1 MCGFVG
7 AHIISEV
14 IMKVKSKASLALAL
28 LLAINF
34 MPGQINRSQAD
45 EAVAKEEAA
54 SDKMEVD
61 DAIAII
67 EEAMADKEDVS
78 KKDFEEK
85 VAKAK
90 ADLKKYLD
98 SMDEKSVDNPAIDYE
113 GQTKAEIKKSIAR
126 AKELLADESIDQAK
140 LDEMEKIPFKK
151 IDGKKKGLFR
161 NYTRKALVN
170 FKVVGKREN
179 TNPHNNKA
187 YTGLKKNKIMIKSTF
202 KGLKKAGESDSK
214 FIKLNYVTEADYKAM
229 KVDGVSSSTPKYNK
243 QELPKEDYTV
253 KEVAG
258 GYEVEIKKLPADV
271 KFIKPVVLVKLAD
284 GTYFENGDIVYAKS
298 EKTPAKAGKDE
309 KVDQK
314 SEATEKASEKKEEK
328 TPSKKAKEAKKTDS
342 TSEATKKDNKEEAKA
357 GAKAPAK
364 NVKTGVASSI
374 AAILTLGA
382 SSTALFASK
391 KRK

>member
-1 MCGFVG
+1 
-7 AHIISEV
+7 
-14 IMKVKSKASLALAL
+14 MKVKSKASLALAL

-113 GQTKAEIKKSIAR
+113 GQTKEEIKKSIAR

-140 LDEMEKIPFKK
+140 LEEMEKIPFKK

-161 NYTRKALVN
+161 DYTHKALVN

-258 GYEVEIKKLPADV
+258 GYEIEIKKLPADV
-271 KFIKPVVLVKLAD
+271 KFIKPIVLVKLAD

-298 EKTPAKAGKDE
+298 EKTPAKAE

-314 SEATEKASEKKEEK
+314 SEAREKASEKKEEK
-328 TPSKKAKEAKKTDS
+328 TSSKKAKEAKKTDS
-342 TSEATKKDNKEEAKA
+342 TSEAKKKDNKEEAKA

-364 NVKTGVASSI
+364 NAKTGVASSI

>member
-1 MCGFVG
+1 
-7 AHIISEV
+7 
-14 IMKVKSKASLALAL
+14 MKVKSKASLALAL

-98 SMDEKSVDNPAIDYE
+98 SMDEKSVDNPAIDFE
-113 GQTKAEIKKSIAR
+113 GQTKEEIKKSIAR

-140 LDEMEKIPFKK
+140 LEEMEKIPFKK

-161 NYTRKALVN
+161 DYTHKALVN

-258 GYEVEIKKLPADV
+258 GYEIEIKKLPADV
-271 KFIKPVVLVKLAD
+271 KFIKPIVLVKLAD

-298 EKTPAKAGKDE
+298 EKTPAKAE

-314 SEATEKASEKKEEK
+314 SEAREKASEKKEEK
-328 TPSKKAKEAKKTDS
+328 TSSKKAKEAKKTDS
-342 TSEATKKDNKEEAKA
+342 TSEAKKKDNKEEAKA

-364 NVKTGVASSI
+364 NAKTGVASSI

>member
-1 MCGFVG
+1 
-7 AHIISEV
+7 
-14 IMKVKSKASLALAL
+14 MKVKSKASLALAL

-140 LDEMEKIPFKK
+140 LEEMEKIPFKK

-161 NYTRKALVN
+161 DYTHKALVN

-258 GYEVEIKKLPADV
+258 GYEIEIKKLPADV
-271 KFIKPVVLVKLAD
+271 KFIKPIVLVKLAD

-298 EKTPAKAGKDE
+298 EKTPAKAE
-309 KVDQK
+309 KVDKK
-314 SEATEKASEKKEEK
+314 SEAREKASEKKEEK
-328 TPSKKAKEAKKTDS
+328 TSSKKAKEAKKTDS
-342 TSEATKKDNKEEAKA
+342 TSEAKKKDNKEEAKA

-364 NVKTGVASSI
+364 NAKTGVASSI

>member
-1 MCGFVG
+1 
-7 AHIISEV
+7 
-14 IMKVKSKASLALAL
+14 MKVKSKASLALAL

-140 LDEMEKIPFKK
+140 LEEMEKIPFKK

-161 NYTRKALVN
+161 DYTHKALVN

-258 GYEVEIKKLPADV
+258 GYEIEIKKLPADV
-271 KFIKPVVLVKLAD
+271 KFIKPIVLVKLAD

-298 EKTPAKAGKDE
+298 EKTPAKAE

-314 SEATEKASEKKEEK
+314 SEAREKASEKKEEK
-328 TPSKKAKEAKKTDS
+328 TSSKKAKEAKKTDS
-342 TSEATKKDNKEEAKA
+342 TSEAKKKDNKEEAKA

-364 NVKTGVASSI
+364 NAKTGVASSI

>member
-1 MCGFVG
+1 
-7 AHIISEV
+7 
-14 IMKVKSKASLALAL
+14 MKVKSKASLALAL

-140 LDEMEKIPFKK
+140 LEEMEKIPFKK

-161 NYTRKALVN
+161 DYTHKALVN

-258 GYEVEIKKLPADV
+258 GYEIEIKKLPADV
-271 KFIKPVVLVKLAD
+271 KFIKPIVLVKLAD

-298 EKTPAKAGKDE
+298 EKTPAKAE

-314 SEATEKASEKKEEK
+314 SEAREKASEKKEEK
-328 TPSKKAKEAKKTDS
+328 TSSKKAKEAKKTDS
-342 TSEATKKDNKEEAKA
+342 TSEAKKKVNKEEAKA

-364 NVKTGVASSI
+364 NAKTGVASSI